1 MKNQPATEIAA
12 AMTKAHRLHHCPA
25 RRSSDNL
32 HIMKAL
38 WTLIFLAIIAATFGL
53 ALLFVP
59 DSGRTDTFWLSI
71 GAVGMAE
78 LFLWIAFT
86 FRGTSRGEQAG
97 GLAKLSIITATMI
110 YFFVAAALAL
120 VGLLAALPF
129 KVLLALHIIALL
141 GFVIFA
147 GLAAIGTRA
156 LQGTGEAQR
165 PR

>member
-1 MKNQPATEIAA
+1 
-12 AMTKAHRLHHCPA
+12 
-25 RRSSDNL
+25 
-32 HIMKAL
+32 MKAI
-38 WTLIFLAIIAATFGL
+38 WTLIFLAILASTFGL

-59 DSGRTDTFWLSI
+59 ASGRTDTFWLSI

-86 FRGTSRGEQAG
+86 FRGTAHGEQAG
-97 GLAKLSIITATMI
+97 GLAKLSIITATTI
-110 YFFVAAALAL
+110 YFLIAAALAM
-120 VGLLAALPF
+120 VAIFAAIPF
-129 KVLLALHIIALL
+129 KVLLALHIVALL

>member
-1 MKNQPATEIAA
+1 
-12 AMTKAHRLHHCPA
+12 MTKAHRLHHCPA

-156 LQGTGEAQR
+156 LQGTGGAQR